1 MKTSKPLN
9 RAFQA
14 ATTTYPIHSHPPH
27 STCYLQAQKRPQ
39 TQELIPERCILNP
52 ERAETCQSGTDDEVG
67 RHKTPYDP
75 SKTAPDKEHLA
86 LEEEYR
92 LEGDTI
98 HDPLFY
104 SPANR
109 DVSQLL
115 DPMAGVIRGLQHL
128 RSVKGWT
135 RKRKEALL
143 RRAPYEMRKYEN
155 VFMEL
160 RKPHEKVGLKVD
172 MIGFLRG
179 WLTWL

>member
-1 MKTSKPLN
+1 MKTFKPLN
-9 RAFQA
+9 RALQA
-14 ATTTYPIHSHPPH
+14 ATTIYPMHSHPLR
-27 STCYLQAQKRPQ
+27 STCYIQAQKGSQ
-39 TQELIPERCILNP
+39 TKDLILERCILNP

-67 RHKTPYDP
+67 RHKSPYDP
-75 SKTAPDKEHLA
+75 SKTAPEKEHLA

-109 DVSQLL
+109 DVSQVL
-115 DPMAGVIRGLQHL
+115 DPMAGAVHGLQHL

-143 RRAPYEMRKYEN
+143 RKTPYEMRKYEN
-155 VFMEL
+155 VFFEI
-160 RKPHEKVGLKVD
+160 RKPIEK
-172 MIGFLRG
+172 G
-179 WLTWL
+179 WLTWP

>member
-1 MKTSKPLN
+1 MKSFKPLN

-14 ATTTYPIHSHPPH
+14 ASTTYPTHSLPLR
-27 STCYLQAQKRPQ
+27 STCYLQAQKISQ
-39 TQELIPERCILNP
+39 TEDLILERCILNP
-52 ERAETCQSGTDDEVG
+52 SRAETCQSGTDDEVG
-67 RHKTPYDP
+67 RHKSPYDP

-98 HDPLFY
+98 HDPLFV

-115 DPMAGVIRGLQHL
+115 DPTAGVHGLQHL

-135 RKRKEALL
+135 RKGKEALL
-143 RRAPYEMRKYEN
+143 RKAPYEMRKYEN
-155 VFMEL
+155 VFCEL
-160 RKPHEKVGLKVD
+160 RKPRKVC
-172 MIGFLRG
+172 F
-179 WLTWL
+179 

>member
-1 MKTSKPLN
+1 MKTVKPLN

-14 ATTTYPIHSHPPH
+14 ATTTYPMHSHPLR
-27 STCYLQAQKRPQ
+27 STCYIQAQKRPQ
-39 TQELIPERCILNP
+39 TDELIQERCILNP

-67 RHKTPYDP
+67 RHKSPYDP
-75 SKTAPDKEHLA
+75 SKTAPEKEHLA

-92 LEGDTI
+92 LEGDII
-98 HDPLFY
+98 HDPLFF

-115 DPMAGVIRGLQHL
+115 DPMAGVIRTLQHL

-143 RRAPYEMRKYEN
+143 RTAPYEMRKYEN
-155 VFMEL
+155 VFFEV
-160 RKPHEKVGLKVD
+160 RKPHEKKV
-172 MIGFLRG
+172 
-179 WLTWL
+179 

>member
-1 MKTSKPLN
+1 MKTVKPLN

-14 ATTTYPIHSHPPH
+14 ATTTYPIHSHPLR
-27 STCYLQAQKRPQ
+27 STCYIQAQKRPQ
-39 TQELIPERCILNP
+39 TDELILERCILNP

-67 RHKTPYDP
+67 RHKSPYDP
-75 SKTAPDKEHLA
+75 SKTAPEKEHLA

-92 LEGDTI
+92 LEGDAI
-98 HDPLFY
+98 HDPLFF

-115 DPMAGVIRGLQHL
+115 DPMAGVIRSLQHL

-143 RRAPYEMRKYEN
+143 RTAPYEMRKYEN
-155 VFMEL
+155 VFFEV

-172 MIGFLRG
+172 MIGFN
-179 WLTWL
+179 

>member
-1 MKTSKPLN
+1 MKTVKPLN

-14 ATTTYPIHSHPPH
+14 ATTTYPMHTHPLR
-27 STCYLQAQKRPQ
+27 STCYLQTQKRPQ
-39 TQELIPERCILNP
+39 AEELNLERCILNP

-67 RHKTPYDP
+67 RHKSPYDP
-75 SKTAPDKEHLA
+75 SKTAPEKEHLA

-92 LEGDTI
+92 LEGDAI
-98 HDPLFY
+98 HDPLFF

-115 DPMAGVIRGLQHL
+115 DPMAGVIRSLQHL

-143 RRAPYEMRKYEN
+143 RTAPYEMRKYEN
-155 VFMEL
+155 VFVEL
-160 RKPHEKVGLKVD
+160 RKPHEKVSSNVD
-172 MIGFLRG
+172 MIGFL
-179 WLTWL
+179 